1 MDSSSLLRINKEAVD
16 LNHTR
21 DQRYLIGINRIFH
34 KIAVEHTFF
43 SSTHRTFCRID
54 HILSHETSLKTSR

>member
-43 SSTHRTFCRID
+43 SSTHRIF
-54 HILSHETSLKTSR
+54 